1 MLEDIDS
8 ERRENQTKVDVDAV
22 IVKVAPTAVRISAD
36 AGTKANRY
44 GKYIYEDDIKVYIVS
59 PLISADVL
67 SPMAVTKSAIDVIP
81 CCAIVVR
88 QKCT

>member
-1 MLEDIDS
+1 M
-8 ERRENQTKVDVDAV
+8 
-22 IVKVAPTAVRISAD
+22 
-36 AGTKANRY
+36 